1 MGGGCA
7 APTAQGASPLESLLL
22 LKLMTL
28 PTPWGTALHPL
39 ACATSTFGKTTCFFR
54 RFRAF

>member
-7 APTAQGASPLESLLL
+7 ASTAQGSSPLEPLLL

-28 PTPWGTALHPL
+28 GENPPCIFHKNMV
-39 ACATSTFGKTTCFFR
+39 S
-54 RFRAF
+54 